1 MCCTEKTISTVSA
14 GAVASEGKVPHT
26 YIHGMGRRK
35 KLTVCVCAGVSINF
49 IVKKD
54 VEYMRDIETFYN
66 TQISEMPS
74 NVADLI

>member
-1 MCCTEKTISTVSA
+1 MCV
-14 GAVASEGKVPHT
+14 
-26 YIHGMGRRK
+26 
-35 KLTVCVCAGVSINF
+35 GVSINF